1 MAKEVCPVSLKE
13 TSEVLRVEDP
23 VPQRQTRQRVRGL
36 PASSDEVRLRTH
48 FELQRQDLVPDN
60 PGRPCFESYPTSR
73 AARTHDGP
81 ASPTS
86 ERPSKSRSRGSRF
99 AGRCNP
105 YRTGDGDDDG
115 KCPQPSFPPVARP
128 AQLVLYVSREGRD
141 KHYGNTPHNR
151 RIALPIRRRR
161 LLLEQQARVK
171 TEAARG
177 FARRCR
183 KEHPHEKA
191 GSSRKSE
198 EGQGEG

>member
-1 MAKEVCPVSLKE
+1 MRCLH
-13 TSEVLRVEDP
+13 SEAP
-23 VPQRQTRQRVRGL
+23 RG
-36 PASSDEVRLRTH
+36 PDTPPSRIRTAGRLSG
-48 FELQRQDLVPDN
+48 PDN

-73 AARTHDGP
+73 AAQTCDGP
-81 ASPTS
+81 AS
-86 ERPSKSRSRGSRF
+86 ERPSEGGSRGSRF

-115 KCPQPSFPPVARP
+115 KCPRPSFPPVPYGCSTGTAR
-128 AQLVLYVSREGRD
+128 ALCLSRREGRD
-141 KHYGNTPHNR
+141 YGNTPHNR
-151 RIALPIRRRR
+151 RIALPIRRRW